1 MAVLGISG
9 MQYSGETFPD
19 VRIVLGE
26 DSNVFTQM
34 ISQRLKE
41 LMGVDVEICRTFE
54 DLQTDQRGRRRSRT
68 QTGQCADRLGQRP
81 DCSGPR

>member
-34 ISQRLKE
+34 ISQ
-41 LMGVDVEICRTFE
+41 
-54 DLQTDQRGRRRSRT
+54 
-68 QTGQCADRLGQRP
+68 
-81 DCSGPR
+81 